1 MIRISW
7 RQRRKKSLGR
17 KHRSSRKG
25 HESVKDDIHLFRA
38 ANIMDKTLI
47 TEDSNILGD
56 EDRRNLIL
64 SETGIR
70 VFSVSEALEENRA
83 TQKI

>member
-47 TEDSNILGD
+47 TEDANILGD
-56 EDRRNLIL
+56 EDRKNLIL
-64 SETGIR
+64 NETGIR